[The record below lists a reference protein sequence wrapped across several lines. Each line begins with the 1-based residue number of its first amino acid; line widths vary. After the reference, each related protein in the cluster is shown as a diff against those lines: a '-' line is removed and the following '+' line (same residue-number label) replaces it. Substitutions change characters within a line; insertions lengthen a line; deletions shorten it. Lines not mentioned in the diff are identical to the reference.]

1 MRWRDQPGSLA
12 ESCHYALM
20 PPGKLFRPTLLL
32 ESALAVGSTLES
44 VLPAAVGAECGH
56 VASLVHDDIIDGDD
70 MRRGRPSVHHQFGL
84 DVAIVAGDAL
94 IFDLFASL
102 AECRRTGVPAD
113 RVVAALEAVARA
125 GLDLCRGQ
133 LLEADICRERRIDVQ
148 SYLSMISLKTA
159 ALFQGACESGAI
171 LGGGSETQVA
181 ALGRFGQSLG
191 LVFQIHDDLLPY
203 VSDTVAMGKPQTSDV
218 RNGRITL
225 PVILGYQAAGEA
237 DASRLDEC
245 LSGQGDTVAS
255 FSELRDLLGR
265 KGAIDAAMRLAAE
278 HAGRAGRALAELPP
292 TPSRARLEDL
302 IGRAAARSR

>member
-20 PPGKLFRPTLLL
+20 PAGKLFRPTLLL
-32 ESALAVGSTLES
+32 ESALAVGSTLEA

-70 MRRGRPSVHHQFGL
+70 LRRGRPSVHHRFGV

-102 AECRRTGVPAD
+102 AECHRTGVPAD

-133 LLEADICRERRIDVQ
+133 LLEADICREHRIDVQ
-148 SYLSMISLKTA
+148 SYLTMISLKTA
-159 ALFQGACESGAI
+159 ALFQGACETGAI
-171 LGGGSETQVA
+171 LGGGQEKLVA
-181 ALGRFGQSLG
+181 ALARFGQSLG

-203 VSDTVAMGKPQTSDV
+203 VSDAAAMGKPQTSDV

-237 DASRLDEC
+237 EAGRLDEC
-245 LSGQGDTVAS
+245 LSGQGDAVARLA
-255 FSELRDLLGR
+255 ELQTLLGR
-265 KGAIDAAMRLAAE
+265 TGAIDAAMRMAAE
-278 HAGRAGRALAELPP
+278 HAGRARRALDLLPQ
-292 TPSRARLEDL
+292 TPSRARLDGL
-302 IGRAAARSR
+302 IGRAAARVR